1 MGILLCATGNGAQ
14 SRIVQNAAVETA
26 RRQQKHLVFLHVV
39 DLRQMGELDEALQPA
54 ARAELAW
61 LGEAILRLAQDRA
74 QRQGVQTDSVI
85 LYGDVREALEG
96 YLRTHPVDL
105 LLLGAATSDE
115 ITRFARR
122 VQEELGVAVEFVG
135 ANGAPA

>member
-14 SRIVQNAAVETA
+14 SRNVQNAAVEAA

-39 DLRQMGELDEALQPA
+39 DLRQMGELDESLQPA

-61 LGEAILRLAQDRA
+61 LGEATLRLAQDRA

-105 LLLGAATSDE
+105 LLLGAVTNDE

-122 VQEELGVAVEFVG
+122 VQEEMGVAVEFV
-135 ANGAPA
+135 AAKA